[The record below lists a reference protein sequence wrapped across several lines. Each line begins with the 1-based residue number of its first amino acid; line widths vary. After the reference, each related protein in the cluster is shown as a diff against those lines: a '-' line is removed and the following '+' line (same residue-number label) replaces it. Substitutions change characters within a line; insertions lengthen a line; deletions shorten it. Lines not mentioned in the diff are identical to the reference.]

1 MGINLLLSKRIFF
14 WNGGFIGE
22 CRLRNEGMFIL
33 KGWVF
38 VFIEIFFMWWI
49 LCLKKYSKEK
59 GEIGLFYF

>member
-38 VFIEIFFMWWI
+38 VFIEIFFM
-49 LCLKKYSKEK
+49 
-59 GEIGLFYF
+59 